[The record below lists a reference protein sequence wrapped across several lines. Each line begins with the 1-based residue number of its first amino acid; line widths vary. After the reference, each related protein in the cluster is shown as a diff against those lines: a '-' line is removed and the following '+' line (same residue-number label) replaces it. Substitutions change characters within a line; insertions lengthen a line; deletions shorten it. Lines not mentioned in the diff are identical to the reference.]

1 MSGEPDREL
10 RAEVRV
16 EAPPSRVWEVLADL
30 TRMPAWSPELVRV
43 LPLGLPGRHGDRE
56 PRAGRQFVGLNR
68 RGAVV
73 WPTRNRVV
81 AVEPERLL
89 AWDTVSSGARW
100 IFELC
105 PDNDATRVVQ
115 RRPVTVGLTLLSR
128 GFAAVLLGGSSSHA
142 DELEAGMRATLGALR
157 DEVQSSVPAGG

>member
-16 EAPPSRVWEVLADL
+16 DAPPRRVWDALTDL
-30 TRMPAWSPELVRV
+30 TRMPTWSPELVRT
-43 LPLGLPGRHGDRE
+43 LPLGLPGRPDRRE
-56 PRAGRQFVGLNR
+56 LRAGRQFVGVNR
-68 RGAVV
+68 RGPVV

-100 IFELC
+100 VFELQ
-105 PDNDATRVVQ
+105 PDGDGTRVVQ
-115 RRPVTVGLTLLSR
+115 RRPVGAGLTLLSR
-128 GFAAVLLGGSSSHA
+128 AFAGVLLGGGASHA
-142 DELEAGMRATLGALR
+142 DELEDGMRATLEALK
-157 DEVQSSVPAGG
+157 DEVER